1 MVCYNHNPQGV
12 SFESCATRFLC
23 SDAPEP
29 PAPSTR
35 THRRQSVGTGQG
47 TGTGWTG
54 ATYGR
59 WVDYT
64 DGAAVD
70 CDSKTDSNFDCY
82 SIGGNEQSQVA
93 FLLVSL
99 TDGRA
104 GITSRVKLSR
114 MFWIYSQHTR
124 TVAASPPQTEI
135 IARERILWAHKRLV
149 LYYNFA
155 LASRQEDALRLINTL
170 FELRFY
176 CFNYVSEWARAN
188 WQNNLCCVRVC
199 TWVLVAHTR
208 YSRNGV
214 RATSHLSSRAH

>member
-23 SDAPEP
+23 SDAPEQ

-93 FLLVSL
+93 FFIGFANWWPRRDYEPSEVESHVLNIL
-99 TDGRA
+99 TTHTHNGS
-104 GITSRVKLSR
+104 IPTSEWDNR
-114 MFWIYSQHTR
+114 
-124 TVAASPPQTEI
+124 
-135 IARERILWAHKRLV
+135 AREHLV
-149 LYYNFA
+149 
-155 LASRQEDALRLINTL
+155 
-170 FELRFY
+170 
-176 CFNYVSEWARAN
+176 
-188 WQNNLCCVRVC
+188 
-199 TWVLVAHTR
+199 
-208 YSRNGV
+208 GP
-214 RATSHLSSRAH
+214 

>member
-12 SFESCATRFLC
+12 SFESYATHFLC

-29 PAPSTR
+29 APS

-70 CDSKTDSNFDCY
+70 CDSKTDSNLDCY
-82 SIGGNEQSQVA
+82 SIEGNEQSQVA

-99 TDGRA
+99 TDGRT

-114 MFWIYSQHTR
+114 MF
-124 TVAASPPQTEI
+124 
-135 IARERILWAHKRLV
+135 
-149 LYYNFA
+149 
-155 LASRQEDALRLINTL
+155 
-170 FELRFY
+170 
-176 CFNYVSEWARAN
+176 
-188 WQNNLCCVRVC
+188 
-199 TWVLVAHTR
+199 
-208 YSRNGV
+208 
-214 RATSHLSSRAH
+214 